1 NFIVLNPQFL
11 SVTLNSNPAN
21 PTYHAMTLQITKRL
35 SQGLTNQTSYTWS
48 RSLGQ
53 TGDTGAGEGANY
65 RDPKNRSLDKGLLS
79 FSRTHAIRSN
89 GTCEQPFGPH
99 RKFLSNAPA
108 LVHRLVERWQLGGL
122 LSWTSGAPLDVNA
135 STASI
140 TASSAG
146 MTPNVVGDF
155 PKSMGTVT
163 KVANGVVYF
172 DALQQI

>member
-1 NFIVLNPQFL
+1 
-11 SVTLNSNPAN
+11 
-21 PTYHAMTLQITKRL
+21 
-35 SQGLTNQTSYTWS
+35 
-48 RSLGQ
+48 
-53 TGDTGAGEGANY
+53 
-65 RDPKNRSLDKGLLS
+65 PKNRALDKGLLS
-79 FSRTHAIRSN
+79 SSRTHAIRSN
-89 GTCEQPFGPH
+89 GTWELPFGPN
-99 RKFLSNAPA
+99 RTFLSNAPA
-108 LVHRLVERWQLGGL
+108 FVHRLVERWQLGGI

-172 DALQQI
+172 DGLQQITDPSRDNVSTLQGLQGSFSRRAITDSKGQL